1 MLAPFVDIQRTFAEI
16 DRLFH
21 PPLAAPVPAGPRLHA
36 TETADGWALS
46 ALVPGATAADAQLSL
61 EGRRLDLRVARKSE
75 APEGFRPLR
84 VEREPALLERSIL
97 LPDDVDADHIEAR
110 VRNGILVL
118 TLPRRA
124 APGRR
129 AIPVSAG

>member
-21 PPLAAPVPAGPRLHA
+21 TPLAAPVPAGPR
-36 TETADGWALS
+36 
-46 ALVPGATAADAQLSL
+46 PGATAADAQLSL